1 MGGSETV
8 SGCSESPTVAVAVGE
23 SVTVAVAVGQS
34 DTVAGSGE
42 LL

>member
-1 MGGSETV
+1 MGNQILFLVAG
-8 SGCSESPTVAVAVGE
+8 ESPTVAVAISE
-23 SVTVAVAVGQS
+23 SVTVAVAIGQS